1 MSELSLEPGPII
13 ADRHPLAALG
23 IHAGMLSAVFGI
35 TLFASAFL
43 LFWIEPLF
51 ARMLLP
57 RLGGSQG
64 VWNTCLVF
72 FQASLLAGY
81 AYADVIARR
90 LPLRAQVPVH
100 CAVLAGG
107 LCFLPIVLG
116 AEWRPPTEGSPVLPL
131 LAQLAVTLG
140 WPFVALS
147 ANAPLLQHWFAR
159 SCRREPVNPYV
170 LYAASNAGSLIAL
183 IAFPFGIEPNVTLG
197 GQSAAWLWGYCA
209 LLACIASLGTM
220 AFVSGSGEMGR
231 TEERAAAP
239 SWRQRLV
246 WLLYAALPSSL
257 LIGVTG
263 YVTTDIASFPL
274 IWLAPLAI
282 YLLTFVL
289 VFASHPPLPHALVL
303 RALPWAIVLAAAGF
317 WLGRASLALA
327 LTAQFAA
334 FFVVAMA
341 CHGELARAKPQAGNL
356 TRFYFWIS
364 LGGVIGGAAT
374 ALVSSAIFNTIVEY
388 PLMLALVCILAPGA
402 PLRWRDTAPLIAAV
416 AAVLI
421 EPLAPFN
428 PTASVALSLAAIVL
442 AGWLGMRRGFN
453 PILMALAFFLALHM
467 TATLNARQGDIVWR
481 GRSFYGAYIVTEDK
495 TEGYRRLFHGTT
507 LHGVERI
514 APGGKPEPLSYYAR
528 GGPLGDVMGA
538 LGNGASDVG
547 VIGLGAGSSGCYATP
562 AQRWTFYEIDGLVED
577 IVVRSG
583 LFDLLETCAPQA
595 KIVLGDGRLNLEREA
610 DARYDILMVDAFSSD
625 AIPVHLITAEAFASY
640 ARALKPH
647 GALVIHISNR
657 NLDLAPIVAAIAP
670 KAGLIAY
677 TRAFAP
683 PKESDLTAASPSQW
697 VALARAPADLGPLAA
712 DPRWKRLAV
721 PKTKAWTDDFSNILS
736 ALR

>member
-1 MSELSLEPGPII
+1 MSELWLDSSEAAGG
-13 ADRHPLAALG
+13 RRRLA
-23 IHAGMLSAVFGI
+23 IPAGGAVLSAVFGL

-72 FQASLLAGY
+72 FQASLLLGY
-81 AYADVIARR
+81 AYADAIARR
-90 LPLRAQVPVH
+90 LPLRLQVPLH
-100 CAVLAGG
+100 LAILGGG
-107 LCFLPIVLG
+107 LFFLPIALG
-116 AEWRPPTEGSPVLPL
+116 AQWIPPAEGSPVLPL
-131 LAQLAVTLG
+131 LAQLALTLG

-159 SCRREPVNPYV
+159 ACQREPVNPYV
-170 LYAASNAGSLIAL
+170 LYAASNAGSLVAL
-183 IAFPFGIEPNVTLG
+183 IAFPFVIEPNVTLG
-197 GQSAAWLWGYCA
+197 GQSAVWMWGYCA
-209 LLACIASLGTM
+209 LLAGIACMGAVTL
-220 AFVSGSGEMGR
+220 FSGAR
-231 TEERAAAP
+231 EEPRATVAAAGP
-239 SWRQRLV
+239 SWRQRLL
-246 WLLYAALPSSL
+246 WLVYAALPSSL

-282 YLLTFVL
+282 YLLTFVF
-289 VFASHPPLPHALVL
+289 VFASRPPIPHGLVL
-303 RALPWAIVLAAAGF
+303 RALPWAIVLAATGF
-317 WLGRASLALA
+317 WLGPASLALA

-341 CHGELARAKPQAGNL
+341 CHGELAQGKPQAGNL

-364 LGGVIGGAAT
+364 LGGVVGGAAT
-374 ALVSSAIFNTIVEY
+374 ALVSPLIFRTIVEY
-388 PLMLALVCILAPGA
+388 PLMLALVCIIGPGTVRRIRDA
-402 PLRWRDTAPLIAAV
+402 VPLAV
-416 AAVLI
+416 AVAVVLI
-421 EPLAPFN
+421 EPLAPFS
-428 PTASVALSLAAIVL
+428 PPASLALSGIAIAI
-442 AGWLGMRRGFN
+442 AGWFGIRRGFN
-453 PILMALAFFLALHM
+453 PILMALAFFLALHT

-514 APGGKPEPLSYYAR
+514 AAADRPEPLSYYAR
-528 GGPLGDVMGA
+528 GGPLGDVMRA
-538 LGNGASDVG
+538 LGGNASDIG

-562 AQRWTFYEIDGLVED
+562 DQRWTFYEIDALVED
-577 IVVRSG
+577 IVARSG
-583 LFDLLETCAPQA
+583 MFRLLKTCAPQA

-610 DARYDILMVDAFSSD
+610 ATRYDLLMVDAFSSD
-625 AIPVHLITAEAFASY
+625 AIPVHLLTSEAFAGY
-640 ARALKPH
+640 VRALKPN

-670 KAGLIAY
+670 VAGLIAY
-677 TRAFAP
+677 ERNFKPAAGI
-683 PKESDLTAASPSQW
+683 DVTATSPSEW
-697 VALARAPADLGPLAA
+697 VVLARSLADLGPLAA
-712 DPRWKRLAV
+712 DQRWKRLAA